1 MNHSG
6 SAHPQIKSVSRPL
19 FYFVSSVPEKQTQN
33 NENVLSDCT
42 MHYLLLLYWILLHYK
57 RHFPLMYAAT
67 SAPPPPPPF
76 PPHSHSAVLRS
87 AAKPSGKFPPCFSL
101 GATAWCRN
109 RSKSYF
115 SWGNCKWSARL
126 KKRFHL
132 SPNEAFTDP
141 VSKLRCNK
149 LLPANIN
156 EICSLIAKTSRPQHD
171 CFSRSGARR
180 TLVSIFFFMQ
190 QEQIG
195 TAGSIGD
202 GSFEIKTWDFSQK
215 MERQVGSLDCSAVWF
230 LRPRRLPSLV
240 FSRTRHLFITF
251 RPSIIPSRE
260 KRDRRE

>member
-1 MNHSG
+1 MRTS
-6 SAHPQIKSVSRPL
+6 SLTALCII
-19 FYFVSSVPEKQTQN
+19 YFCCIEYF
-33 NENVLSDCT
+33 CT
-42 MHYLLLLYWILLHYK
+42 TKGISLWC
-57 RHFPLMYAAT
+57 T
-67 SAPPPPPPF
+67 
-76 PPHSHSAVLRS
+76 PPHQPPSPLLPRSHSAVLRS

-230 LRPRRLPSLV
+230 LWTAPSSLSCFFENKTFIHYLPPIHHPFTRKTRQTWINKKINKDTNVRSSLGRV
-240 FSRTRHLFITF
+240 VTSG
-251 RPSIIPSRE
+251 S
-260 KRDRRE
+260 